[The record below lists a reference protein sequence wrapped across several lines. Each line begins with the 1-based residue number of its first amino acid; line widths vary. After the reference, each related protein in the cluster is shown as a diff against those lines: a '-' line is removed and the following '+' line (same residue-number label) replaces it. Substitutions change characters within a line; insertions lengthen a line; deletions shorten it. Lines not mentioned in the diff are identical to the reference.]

1 MRGAQAAPGTWLL
14 CLRSD
19 QDQTCSAWSQDGM
32 NLKEL
37 EDLRATGMEFLK
49 SHKDVDPSSWWK
61 KKLKVATLLS
71 IEKHPNAQSLKI
83 LNQREIFKNQI
94 WY

>member
-37 EDLRATGMEFLK
+37 EDLRATGLEFLK
-49 SHKDVDPSSWWK
+49 SHKDVDPRSWWK
-61 KKLKVATLLS
+61 KKIKGGHAALYGETPKCTKS
-71 IEKHPNAQSLKI
+71 
-83 LNQREIFKNQI
+83 KNPKPERNF
-94 WY
+94 